1 MANCFPHVRQIR
13 CGLRRTVRENGG
25 TLSAAVAESA
35 LDSGDPVAF
44 LRDVTT
50 YGCISGC
57 VSGLV
62 YFADTREFFDRHY
75 EEIEELRREYEN
87 ECGMPIRIAHD
98 LKNDLAWFAFEA
110 IARRLLERFD
120 PDAF

>member
-1 MANCFPHVRQIR
+1 MANRSSLARQIR
-13 CGLRRTVRENGG
+13 CGLRHTVRENGG
-25 TLSAAVAESA
+25 TLSAFVAESA
-35 LDSGDPVAF
+35 LDSGDPLGF

-50 YGCISGC
+50 YGCISGS
-57 VSGLV
+57 VPGLV
-62 YFADTREFFDRHY
+62 YLADTREFFDRYY
-75 EEIEELRREYEN
+75 EEIEELRRGYED
-87 ECGMPIRIAHD
+87 ECGVPIRIAHD